1 VSSLFAG
8 IDGGQSS
15 TQAMIGDERGRILGR
30 GAAGPCDEIG
40 QTATST
46 RLADALHGAL
56 HDACRNAGLSQG
68 SEFEFI
74 VAAISGY
81 EGRIYGA
88 APQLLS
94 ANVVLVHDALA
105 AHAGALAG
113 ASGVIAIAGT
123 GSVVYGRNEGGEEA
137 TFGGWGYLFGDEG
150 SGFWIARETLA
161 AMMRARDAGDASF
174 DREGRAIEEFF
185 GMDSLRAIGRSF
197 YSGEISRQRL
207 AGFAPAAIRS
217 PRFEAIVRDGAGRLG
232 TLACRALDTLALDR
246 VALCGG
252 LFQERRYYDMVAN
265 VIAGSRSST
274 QIVPAKYE
282 PVAGALLL
290 AYNEAALPVSE
301 LHA

>member
-1 VSSLFAG
+1 MSALFAG

-56 HDACRNAGLSQG
+56 HDACRAAGLLWGTQ
-68 SEFEFI
+68 FEAI

-94 ANVVLVHDALA
+94 ANVLLVHDALA
-105 AHAGALAG
+105 AHAGALGG
-113 ASGVIAIAGT
+113 ASGAIAIAGT
-123 GSVVYGRNEGGEEA
+123 GSVAYARNDNGDEA

-150 SGFWIARETLA
+150 SAFWIAREVLA
-161 AMMRARDAGDASF
+161 AAMRAQDRNDASF
-174 DREGRAIEEFF
+174 DEERRAIEKFF
-185 GMDSLRAIGRSF
+185 GMDSVRAVARGF
-197 YSGEISRQRL
+197 YSGEISRERV
-207 AGFAPAAIRS
+207 AAFAPIAMRS
-217 PRFEAIVRDGAGRLG
+217 QRFDAVVHDGSTRLG
-232 TLACRALDTLALDR
+232 ALVCRALDALALDR

-252 LFQERRYYDMVAN
+252 MFQARRYYDAVAN
-265 VIAGSRSST
+265 AIAERRPSAHV
-274 QIVPAKYE
+274 VPAKYE

-290 AYNEAALPVSE
+290 AYRHADSPVSE
-301 LHA
+301 LRA